1 MPFRVLDHT
10 ADAAIEATAPTLGS
24 LVEAL
29 AEGMF
34 ALVADVGECAGAE
47 VSVAVSAGTV
57 EDLVVD
63 TLSALLWRAEVDG
76 LLLCRFAV
84 TATDETL
91 LEVVAIGVPSDGLA
105 LTGAPVKAVTYHDL
119 EVRHDADGWYARVTF
134 DV

>member
-10 ADAAIEATAPTLGS
+10 ADAAIEATAPTFPA

-34 ALVADVGECAGAE
+34 ALVADIGECVGPE
-47 VSVAVSAGTV
+47 VHVTVSAVTV

-63 TLSALLWRAEVDG
+63 TLSALLWTAEVDG
-76 LLLCRFAV
+76 LVLCRFAV
-84 TATDETL
+84 TASDATL
-91 LEVVAIGVPSDGLA
+91 VEVAAIGVPSQGVA
-105 LTGAPVKAVTYHDL
+105 LSGAPVKAVTYHDL
-119 EVRHDADGWYARVTF
+119 DVRRDADGWYARVTF